1 MTNARRKDSENK
13 DKEQSSTQ
21 VELNDLPCWRLDA
34 LYKGI
39 ADPQIEKDLH
49 LAREGVSQFSQA
61 YKGRLSTLSPADL
74 GCAVCEYERLQ
85 ERIARLGVFA
95 FLKHAEN
102 LSDGT
107 NARFRQGL
115 QEQLTEIEKSVLF
128 FSLELNGLDDDA
140 LRRACENDSSLSRY
154 VGWLQALR
162 RFKPH
167 QLSEDMEEL
176 LAEKSLTA
184 RLAWITLYD
193 ESEALMR
200 FRVGDEEIVLS
211 EVLHKLSD
219 EEASVRRAAAH
230 ALGKGLS
237 THLPLL
243 TTITNTLAQDKA
255 LEDKR
260 RGFGNPIEAR
270 NLDNRIEGD
279 VVAAL
284 VSSVRAFYP
293 RLSHRYYRLKAR
305 WMGFEQLDYWDRLAP
320 VPNASRRFIP
330 WREARATVRAAYGG
344 FSSELGALA
353 ERFFDN
359 PWIDAAP
366 RTGKMSGAFSCPCV
380 PETHPVILMSYR
392 GRTRDVMTLAHE
404 MGHAIHQTLAAKQG
418 FLLSQTPL
426 TLAETASV
434 FGERLTFDLMLT
446 QASSL
451 AEKRALLAGKIE
463 DMLNT
468 VVRQIAFLDFEQK
481 LHERRRKAPL
491 SSDEIGD
498 LWMQTARES
507 LGDVFR
513 FDEHYRCYWGYV
525 SHFIHAPF
533 YVYAYAFGD
542 GLVNVLYA
550 LYRDG
555 MADFEQRYKTLL
567 AAGGSRDYKEL
578 LAAFSLDPAAQDFW
592 QRGLLVIEGMIDQLQ
607 NLLDEDTPNTKTAT
621 PRNTI

>member
-1 MTNARRKDSENK
+1 MTQAKTNE
-13 DKEQSSTQ
+13 
-21 VELNDLPCWRLDA
+21 LPCWNLDA

-39 ADPQIEKDLH
+39 EDPQLEKDEQ
-49 LAREGVSQFSQA
+49 LAREGSAKFSQT
-61 YKGRLSTLSPADL
+61 YKGHLASLSSEAL
-74 GCAVCEYERLQ
+74 GRAIREYERLQ
-85 ERIARLGVFA
+85 ERIARLGIFA

-102 LSDGT
+102 LSFGV

-115 QEQLTEIEKSVLF
+115 QERLTEIEKGVLF
-128 FSLELNGLDDDA
+128 FSLELNGLDDATMKQFCKD
-140 LRRACENDSSLSRY
+140 EPSLTHYAS
-154 VGWLQALR
+154 WLEALR
-162 RFKPH
+162 RFKPY

-176 LAEKSLTA
+176 LAEKALTA
-184 RLAWITLYD
+184 RQAWVTLYD
-193 ESEALMR
+193 ESEAAMR
-200 FRVGDEEIVLS
+200 FRLKDGGEDAREADEGEEIVLS

-219 EEASVRRAAAH
+219 AQTSVRRAAAH
-230 ALGKGLS
+230 ALGKGLAA
-237 THLPLL
+237 HLPLL

-255 LEDKR
+255 LEDRR
-260 RGFGNPIEAR
+260 RGFIDPIEAR
-270 NLDNRIEGD
+270 NLDNRIEGE
-279 VVAAL
+279 VVASL

-293 RLSHRYYRLKAR
+293 RLSHRYYRMKAR

-320 VPNASRRFIP
+320 VPHAEMRTIP
-330 WREARATVRAAYGG
+330 WHEACETVLAAYRG
-344 FSSELGALA
+344 FSPELGSLV

-366 RTGKMSGAFSCPCV
+366 RAGKMSGAFSHPCV
-380 PETHPVILMSYR
+380 PDTHPVILMSYR

-404 MGHAIHQTLAAKQG
+404 MGHAVHQTLAAKQG

-434 FGERLTFDLMLT
+434 FGERLTFDLMLEQT
-446 QASSL
+446 RSL
-451 AEKRALLAGKIE
+451 DEKRALLAGKIE

-468 VVRQIAFLDFEQK
+468 VVRQIAFLDFEQQ
-481 LHERRRKAPL
+481 LHERRKKAPL

-513 FDEHYRCYWGYV
+513 FDEHYRSYWGYV

-555 MADFEQRYKTLL
+555 KADFETLYRTLL

-578 LAAFSLDPAAQDFW
+578 LAAFDLDPAAQDFW
-592 QRGLLVIEGMIDQLQ
+592 QRGLLHIEGMIDQLED
-607 NLLDEDTPNTKTAT
+607 LLDKETS
-621 PRNTI
+621 

>member
-1 MTNARRKDSENK
+1 MTNAPRRDGEKKAKAHN
-13 DKEQSSTQ
+13 STD
-21 VELNDLPCWRLDA
+21 DLPCWTLDA

-39 ADPQIEKDLH
+39 EDPQLEKDVRLS
-49 LAREGVSQFSQA
+49 REGAAKFSQA
-61 YKGRLSTLSPADL
+61 YKGQLPTLSPAAL
-74 GCAVCEYERLQ
+74 GRAVCEYERLQ
-85 ERIARLGVFA
+85 ERLARLGVFA

-102 LSDGT
+102 LSDGAH
-107 NARFRQGL
+107 ARFRQGL
-115 QEQLTEIEKSVLF
+115 QEQLIEIEKSVLF

-140 LRRACENDSSLSRY
+140 LRHSCEREPSLARY
-154 VGWLQALR
+154 AAWLQALR

-167 QLSEDMEEL
+167 QLSQDMEEL

-193 ESEALMR
+193 ESEASMR
-200 FRVGDEEIVLS
+200 FRVGKEEIILS

-219 EEASVRRAAAH
+219 EAASVRRTAAH
-230 ALGKGLS
+230 ALGKGL
-237 THLPLL
+237 TAHLPLL

-255 LEDKR
+255 LEDRR
-260 RGFGNPIEAR
+260 RGFRDPIEAR
-270 NLDNRIEGD
+270 NLDNRIEGE

-284 VSSVRAFYP
+284 VESVRAFYP

-305 WMGFEQLDYWDRLAP
+305 WMGCEKLDYWDRLAP
-320 VPNASRRFIP
+320 VPNAETRSIP
-330 WREARATVRAAYGG
+330 WLEARETVLAAYGG
-344 FSSELGALA
+344 FSDELGALA
-353 ERFFDN
+353 QRFFDN

-366 RTGKMSGAFSCPCV
+366 RAGKMSGAFSCPCV
-380 PETHPVILMSYR
+380 PDTHPVILMSYR

-404 MGHAIHQTLAAKQG
+404 MGHAVHQTLAAKQG

-434 FGERLTFDLMLT
+434 FGEKLTFDLMLDK
-446 QASSL
+446 ARSL
-451 AEKRALLAGKIE
+451 HEKRALLAGKIE

-513 FDEHYRCYWGYV
+513 FDEHYRCYWAYV

-555 MADFEQRYKTLL
+555 MTDFEQRYKTLL
-567 AAGGSRDYKEL
+567 AAGGSRGYKEL
-578 LAAFSLDPAAQDFW
+578 LAAFDLDPAAQDFW

-607 NLLDEDTPNTKTAT
+607 ALLETKDDDSENARPTA
-621 PRNTI
+621 R

>member
-1 MTNARRKDSENK
+1 MTQAK
-13 DKEQSSTQ
+13 TQ
-21 VELNDLPCWRLDA
+21 AKTNELPCWNLDA

-39 ADPQIEKDLH
+39 EDPQLEKDEQ
-49 LAREGVSQFSQA
+49 LAREGSAKFSQT
-61 YKGRLSTLSPADL
+61 YKGHLATLSSEAL
-74 GCAVCEYERLQ
+74 GRAIREYERLQ
-85 ERIARLGVFA
+85 ERVARLGIFA

-102 LSDGT
+102 LSDGV

-115 QEQLTEIEKSVLF
+115 QERLTEIEKGVLF
-128 FSLELNGLDDDA
+128 FSLELNDLELNDLDEATLKQASKDEPSDDPSS
-140 LRRACENDSSLSRY
+140 ESSLTHYAS
-154 VGWLQALR
+154 WLEALR
-162 RFKPH
+162 RFKPY

-176 LAEKSLTA
+176 LAEKALTA
-184 RLAWITLYD
+184 RQAWVTLYD
-193 ESEALMR
+193 ESEAAMR
-200 FRVGDEEIVLS
+200 FRLEDGGEAIVLS

-219 EEASVRRAAAH
+219 AQASVRRAAAH
-230 ALGKGLS
+230 ALGKGLAA
-237 THLPLL
+237 HLPLL

-255 LEDKR
+255 LEDRR
-260 RGFGNPIEAR
+260 RGFISPIEAR
-270 NLDNRIEGD
+270 NLDNRIEGE
-279 VVAAL
+279 VVASL

-320 VPNASRRFIP
+320 VPQAEKRTIP
-330 WREARATVRAAYGG
+330 WHEACETVLAAYRG
-344 FSSELGALA
+344 FSAELGSLA

-366 RTGKMSGAFSCPCV
+366 RAGKMSGAFSHPCV
-380 PETHPVILMSYR
+380 PDTHPVILMSYR

-434 FGERLTFDLMLT
+434 FGERLTFDLMLEQT
-446 QASSL
+446 RSL
-451 AEKRALLAGKIE
+451 DEKRALLAGKIE

-468 VVRQIAFLDFEQK
+468 VVRQIAFLDFEQQ
-481 LHERRRKAPL
+481 LHERRKKAPL

-498 LWMQTARES
+498 IWMQTARES

-513 FDEHYRCYWGYV
+513 FDEHYRSYWGYV

-555 MADFEQRYKTLL
+555 KGDGKGDSKTDFETLYRTLL
-567 AAGGSRDYKEL
+567 ASGGSRDYKEL
-578 LAAFSLDPAAQDFW
+578 LAAFDLDPAAQDFW
-592 QRGLLVIEGMIDQLQ
+592 QRGLLHIEGMIDQLEE
-607 NLLDEDTPNTKTAT
+607 LLDKETL
-621 PRNTI
+621 

>member
-1 MTNARRKDSENK
+1 MSKDTTQNSM
-13 DKEQSSTQ
+13 QRSTKAS
-21 VELNDLPCWRLDA
+21 VADLPCWRLDA

-39 ADPQIEKDLH
+39 DDPQLEQDLKR
-49 LAREGVSQFSQA
+49 AREESLQFSQQ
-61 YKGRLSTLSPADL
+61 YKGQLSGLSAVEL
-74 GCAVCEYERLQ
+74 GRAVSAYERLQ
-85 ERIARLGVFA
+85 ELVARLGVFA

-102 LSDGT
+102 LSDGE

-115 QEQLTEIEKSVLF
+115 QEQLTEIEKGVLF
-128 FSLELNGLDDDA
+128 FSLELNGLDDEA
-140 LRRACENDSSLSRY
+140 LGQACEREPSLGRY
-154 VGWLQALR
+154 ASWLQALR

-167 QLSEDMEEL
+167 QLSEDMEAL
-176 LAEKSLTA
+176 LAEKELTA

-193 ESEALMR
+193 ESEAAMR
-200 FRVGDEEIVLS
+200 FRLSDGLEDGGEDGGEEIVLS

-219 EEASVRRAAAH
+219 EEGSVRRAAAH
-230 ALGKGLS
+230 ALGKGLAA
-237 THLPLL
+237 HLPLL

-260 RGFGNPIEAR
+260 RGFRAPIDAR
-270 NLDNRIEGD
+270 NLDNRIEGE

-284 VSSVRAFYP
+284 VESVRAFYP

-305 WMGFEQLDYWDRLAP
+305 WMGCEQLDYWDRLAP
-320 VPNASRRFIP
+320 VPNALTREIP
-330 WREARATVRAAYGG
+330 WSEACETVLAAYGG
-344 FSSELGALA
+344 FSSELGSLA

-366 RTGKMSGAFSCPCV
+366 RAGKMSGAFSCPCV

-404 MGHAIHQTLAAKQG
+404 MGHAIHQTLAAEQG

-434 FGERLTFDLMLT
+434 FGEKLTFDLMLER
-446 QASSL
+446 AGSVE
-451 AEKRALLAGKIE
+451 EKRALLAGKIE

-481 LHERRRKAPL
+481 IHERRRKAPL

-555 MADFEQRYKTLL
+555 MVGFEQRYRALL
-567 AAGGSRDYKEL
+567 GAGGNGDYREL
-578 LAAFSLDPAAQDFW
+578 LAEFDLDPAAGDFW
-592 QRGLLVIEGMIDQLQ
+592 RRGLVVIEGMIERLEA
-607 NLLDEDTPNTKTAT
+607 LLDGGNAA
-621 PRNTI
+621 